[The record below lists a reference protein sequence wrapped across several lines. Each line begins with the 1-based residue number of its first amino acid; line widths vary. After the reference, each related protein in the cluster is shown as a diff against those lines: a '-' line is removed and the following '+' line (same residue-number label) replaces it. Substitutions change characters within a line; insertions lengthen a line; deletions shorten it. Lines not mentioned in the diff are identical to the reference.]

1 MARTGPIQN
10 KIMLLVCLPLL
21 IWIAAFELLP
31 IAGMLVMSFQDD
43 SGQGFSLGQYI
54 RTFTSDIYLQAIWNS
69 LKVALISSVVGI
81 IIALVC
87 GYAITRLSEGFRD
100 RMLMVSNMITNFVGV
115 PLAFAYMIML
125 GNNGAFTLLF
135 QKLGL
140 ESLSKFDLYTEN
152 GLLLLYIY
160 YQIPLA
166 ILLVYPIFHGI
177 REEWKEASALL
188 GASAWR
194 FWRHIGIPMMLPSI
208 LGTFSILIANALGAY
223 ATAYALTGSNF
234 NLLSIRIAAL
244 VSGDIFP
251 NFQLGSALAVI
262 LAIIMLLAMFLNEW
276 MTRYS
281 RRRGL

>member
-1 MARTGPIQN
+1 MAGTGPIQN
-10 KIMLLVCLPLL
+10 KIMLFVCLPLL
-21 IWIAAFELLP
+21 IWIVAFELLP

-43 SGQGFSLGQYI
+43 SGQGFTLGQYI

-69 LKVALISSVVGI
+69 LKVALISSIVGI

-100 RMLMVSNMITNFVGV
+100 RMLMLSNMITNFVGV

-140 ESLSKFDLYTEN
+140 DSLSKFDLYTEN

>member
-10 KIMLLVCLPLL
+10 KVMLLVCIPLL
-21 IWIAAFELLP
+21 IWIVAFELLP

-69 LKVALISSVVGI
+69 LKVALISSIVGI

-87 GYAITRLSEGFRD
+87 GYAITRLSEVFRD

-135 QKLGL
+135 QRLGL
-140 ESLSKFDLYTEN
+140 DTLAKFDLYTEN

-194 FWRHIGIPMMLPSI
+194 FWRHIGIPIMLPSI

>member
-10 KIMLLVCLPLL
+10 KVMLLVCIPLL
-21 IWIAAFELLP
+21 IWIVAFELLP

-54 RTFTSDIYLQAIWNS
+54 RAFTSDIYLQAIWNS
-69 LKVALISSVVGI
+69 LKVALISSIVGI

-135 QKLGL
+135 QRLGL
-140 ESLSKFDLYTEN
+140 DTLAKFDLYTEN
-152 GLLLLYIY
+152 GLLMLYIY

>member
-54 RTFTSDIYLQAIWNS
+54 RAFTSDIYLQAIWNS
-69 LKVALISSVVGI
+69 LKVALISSIVGI

-100 RMLMVSNMITNFVGV
+100 RILMVSNMITNFVGV

-140 ESLSKFDLYTEN
+140 DSLAKFDLYTEN
-152 GLLLLYIY
+152 GLLMLYIY

-262 LAIIMLLAMFLNEW
+262 LALIMLLAMFLNEW

>member
-10 KIMLLVCLPLL
+10 KVMLLVCIPLL
-21 IWIAAFELLP
+21 IWIVAFELLP

-69 LKVALISSVVGI
+69 LKVALISSIVGI

-100 RMLMVSNMITNFVGV
+100 RMLMASNMITNFVGV

-140 ESLSKFDLYTEN
+140 DSLSKFDLYTEN

-194 FWRHIGIPMMLPSI
+194 FWRHIGIPTMLPSI

>member
-10 KIMLLVCLPLL
+10 KVMLLVCLPLL
-21 IWIAAFELLP
+21 LWIAAFELLP
-31 IAGMLVMSFQDD
+31 IIGMLVMSFQDD

-69 LKVALISSVVGI
+69 LKVALISSIVGI

-87 GYAITRLSEGFRD
+87 GYSITRLSAGFRD

-135 QKLGL
+135 QRLGL
-140 ESLSKFDLYTEN
+140 DSLAKFDLYTEN